1 MSDRSLRAALVA
13 LALAGTGVSG
23 YVLYSRWTD
32 SGLFCSTG
40 GCETV
45 QSSEYA
51 EFLGLP
57 VAALGLGGYLVIGAL
72 ALAAGPLA
80 RLAVAGLALAATA
93 FSAYLLVVQL
103 TVIHAVCDWCL
114 ASDVISSL
122 VAVVALVRLLRPD
135 DAALAEVYSLPLS
148 GSTSRRPSAS
158 A

>member
-13 LALAGTGVSG
+13 LSLAGAVMSG
-23 YVLYSRWTD
+23 YVLFARWTD
-32 SGLFCSTG
+32 SGLLCSTG

-51 EFLGLP
+51 ELLGLP
-57 VAALGLGGYLVIGAL
+57 VAAVGLGGYLLIGAL
-72 ALAAGPLA
+72 ALSAAPLL
-80 RLAVAGLALAATA
+80 RVAVAALALAATT

-114 ASDVISSL
+114 ASDAISSL
-122 VAVVALVRLLRPD
+122 IAVVALVRLL
-135 DAALAEVYSLPLS
+135 VPLGS
-148 GSTSRRPSAS
+148 QAGSTSSSPWAS